1 MNEKALLFGEPKTL
15 AGIVTDPTPG
25 VLRRDLPA
33 VVILNAGIVHHVG
46 PNRIH
51 VKLARKLASSG
62 FVAMRFDFSG
72 IGDSRPRL
80 DGKPFAQS
88 SPEEIRQSLDY
99 LESSRGIH
107 RFVLVGVCSGADNA
121 LRAGALDP
129 RVEGAVAIEGHAI
142 ATPAY
147 LFRLYR
153 RRLLSPR
160 SWLRLLSGRSE
171 IAGMLRFSR
180 KSRWARRAGGTREAN
195 VRSETL
201 SPVKREIV
209 DSIRTF
215 DARGARLLL
224 IYSSGS
230 ASHLFYET
238 SVRRRVADIRKR
250 GSLEERFVS
259 GADHVFTHQTTQTE
273 LLNAIFDWVLELRHS
288 PERPDGSIE
297 AGVRGRFVPASS

>member
-1 MNEKALLFGEPKTL
+1 MNEKALLFGEPGSL
-15 AGIVTDPTPG
+15 AGILSDPSAG
-25 VLRRDLPA
+25 ARGRELPA

-51 VKLARKLASSG
+51 VKLARKLAAAG

-88 SPEEIRQSLDY
+88 APEEVRQCLDY
-99 LESSRGIH
+99 LEFSRGIR
-107 RFVLVGVCSGADNA
+107 RFVLVGICSGADNA

-129 RVEGAVAIEGHAI
+129 RVEGAVLIEGHAI
-142 ATPAY
+142 PTPAY
-147 LFRLYR
+147 LLRLYR

-171 IAGMLRFSR
+171 ILRSIRFSR
-180 KSRWARRAGGTREAN
+180 RSGSARRAAGTRDAK
-195 VRSETL
+195 VRGETL
-201 SPVKREIV
+201 SPVKREILE
-209 DSIRTF
+209 SIRAL
-215 DARGARLLL
+215 DARRARVLL

-238 SVRRRVADIRKR
+238 ILRRRVADVRER
-250 GSLEERFVS
+250 GSLEARLVE
-259 GADHVFTHQTTQTE
+259 GADHVFTHQTTQSQ
-273 LLNAIFDWVLELRHS
+273 LLSTIFDWLQKLGS
-288 PERPDGSIE
+288 PGERPE
-297 AGVRGRFVPASS
+297 AQAPALDIRAQFQ